1 MLYEEDSL
9 WRPRRE
15 TLSPYSFKRGDG
27 DAVRSTKNGGDRPEL
42 RAISAA
48 NTEKRRSSGKVARRR
63 RGDVTAEK
71 ISAEISVDIL
81 SSDVAQHW
89 VSLATFLE
97 SDWNEVDWQGV
108 ESREDGYLYALE
120 GYWHRIRHARKRPQL
135 YGLLAV
141 PSALVD
147 VELDSVCALAKAIS
161 SGDRSSELELA
172 KRLTD
177 RELQLKTE
185 ADEQHPCSTC
195 PSPPDSGLDKEEEG
209 EREAPPVRTLR
220 IFPE

>member
-1 MLYEEDSL
+1 MSGNSDEEVFGTRAVDALKRFSRAEL
-9 WRPRRE
+9 ALLIRWLSDRRP
-15 TLSPYSFKRGDG
+15 TPSPAGQ
-27 DAVRSTKNGGDRPEL
+27 
-42 RAISAA
+42 
-48 NTEKRRSSGKVARRR
+48 
-63 RGDVTAEK
+63 
-71 ISAEISVDIL
+71 
-81 SSDVAQHW
+81 DVAQHW